1 MFFKIATS
9 QIEASGKPHPPT
21 CDLYLSN
28 DTRAVKISLRRKLN
42 NFLIVT
48 KEVNG
53 HVVTLSFQP
62 IVLLIYFYYFLLGKK
77 KCASQISIAFLLTA
91 GPAMDYSDNIG
102 VVKIN

>member
-77 KCASQISIAFLLTA
+77 KMCFPDKHSLFLTA
-91 GPAMDYSDNIG
+91 GLAMDYSDNIG